1 MKYFIRYKN
10 VLYLL
15 LRSNVCKVVSPLWRL
30 AGGGGA
36 ELSSVIYYFS
46 FRFFVGS
53 FQSIGAR
60 CEKTLFVPPFVW
72 LSFTTQHSA
81 TQNHN
86 VTKTTNFNVSSR
98 QGFKLWRLSPWLPS
112 PDNPCLTLA
121 WASQYHIWPLYVF
134 NSCSH
139 FSLCNIKFYA
149 HAVNLNYKLQ
159 TWTQSLEPQ
168 QKC

>member
-86 VTKTTNFNVSSR
+86 VTKIIFCNKPFFCTICRVVMDGKIMIV
-98 QGFKLWRLSPWLPS
+98 QSPLALPLES
-112 PDNPCLTLA
+112 FR
-121 WASQYHIWPLYVF
+121 I
-134 NSCSH
+134 
-139 FSLCNIKFYA
+139 LCYG
-149 HAVNLNYKLQ
+149 
-159 TWTQSLEPQ
+159 
-168 QKC
+168 